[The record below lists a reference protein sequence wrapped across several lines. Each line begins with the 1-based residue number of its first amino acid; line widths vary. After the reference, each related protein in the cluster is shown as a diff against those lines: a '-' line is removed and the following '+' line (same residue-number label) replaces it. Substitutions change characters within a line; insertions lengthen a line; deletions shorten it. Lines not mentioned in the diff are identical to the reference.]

1 LRSTMSNLVGIFRTK
16 NELHQALNKIVELK
30 ERYKKVSVSS
40 AKTHMNYEL
49 IGAWELES
57 MLDIGHIIV
66 LGALLREE
74 SRGAHSRRD
83 FPTRRD
89 AEWLKHTV
97 ATLGKDGEPQISYK
111 DVTITKYEPME
122 RKY

>member
-1 LRSTMSNLVGIFRTK
+1 LQ
-16 NELHQALNKIVELK
+16 QALNKIIELK
-30 ERYKKVSVSS
+30 DRYKKVHVSS
-40 AKTHMNYEL
+40 PKMHMNYEL

-57 MLDIGHIIV
+57 MLDVGHIIV

-89 AEWLKHTV
+89 AEWLKHSV
-97 ATLGKDGEPQISYK
+97 ATIGKDGEPYISYK
-111 DVTITKYEPME
+111 DVTLTKYEPME

>member
-1 LRSTMSNLVGIFRTK
+1 MSQYVGIFRTK
-16 NELHQALNKIVELK
+16 DELRKALSKVLELK
-30 ERYKKVSVSS
+30 ERFKNVAISS
-40 AKTHMNYEL
+40 SKIHMNYEL
-49 IGAWELES
+49 IGALELEN
-57 MLDIGHIIV
+57 MIDIAYVIV

-83 FPTRRD
+83 FPERRD

-97 ATLGKDGEPQISYK
+97 ATLGKDGEPSISYK
-111 DVTITKYEPME
+111 DVVITKYQPME